1 MGFAKGN
8 TCASAEVK
16 RKARKRNGLQCPE
29 SLSSGEAI
37 WRKLVVAAKD
47 GNTTVG
53 LKLLDLYSKHTT
65 DTTVGR
71 PEHLAADPYKG
82 LPTGVATLV
91 HSLDTDIEAVV
102 RRYKAGRPCTDVEA
116 LVGMTVMAIS
126 GEGVPACTSK
136 SRLVDETVALVQ
148 RVRDAGQLPEEC
160 PETWRPGRGGVGDG
174 EPGT

>member
-16 RKARKRNGLQCPE
+16 RKARQRNGLQCPE

-65 DTTVGR
+65 DTAARR
-71 PEHLAADPYKG
+71 PEHLAAEQYKG

-91 HSLDTDIEAVV
+91 HSLDADIESVV
-102 RRYKAGRPCTDVEA
+102 RRYRSGRPCTDVEA
-116 LVGMTVMAIS
+116 LVGATVLSLQGVTVPPCTTKTGLLGELVSVIQRMRES
-126 GEGVPACTSK
+126 G
-136 SRLVDETVALVQ
+136 Q
-148 RVRDAGQLPEEC
+148 MPE
-160 PETWRPGRGGVGDG
+160 PLAETWKPGREVVS
-174 EPGT
+174 TV